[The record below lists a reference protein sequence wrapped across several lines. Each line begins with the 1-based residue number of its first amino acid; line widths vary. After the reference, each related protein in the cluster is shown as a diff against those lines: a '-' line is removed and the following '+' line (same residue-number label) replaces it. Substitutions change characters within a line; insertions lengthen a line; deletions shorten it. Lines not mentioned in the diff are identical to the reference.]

1 MLLDYDEREKELE
14 IYLEFDPYKQIEIL
28 LDDYVTVIKRKK
40 DLDIVKNY
48 LKFQKFMPK
57 VRLREN
63 LSNNPINLIHDF
75 LEQEELTLE
84 QLKEE
89 GFPWNDYGN
98 GKMKEFLDKLEEY
111 ENKDERE
118 KEFGGR
124 LESDVF
130 GYGRNA
136 IKFVE
141 EYLGQIHSVMK
152 ARG

>member
-1 MLLDYDEREKELE
+1 MV
-14 IYLEFDPYKQIEIL
+14 
-28 LDDYVTVIKRKK
+28 DDYVAVIKRKK

-63 LSNNPINLIHDF
+63 LSNNPIDLIRDF

-84 QLKEE
+84 QLKQEE
-89 GFPWNDYGN
+89 FPWNDYGKD
-98 GKMKEFLDKLEEY
+98 KMEEFLAKLEYY

-118 KEFGGR
+118 KEYGGR

-152 ARG
+152 ARD